1 MNITGRKRVKQ
12 SETVLSQL
20 NEIVNLQGKSGKR
33 EPQRKAFKIT
43 KTSDKKEQ
51 GNRKASLNKE
61 TLSKKNP
68 KETKTKFSNDPE
80 ASSCS
85 NPVDILTVTTHT
97 EKNSWGKS
105 DKISKSSSGL
115 SSKKEKSKKISKDR
129 FNNFLFKDSRK
140 KREPK
145 KMKRQHQGDDPIIH
159 FSLSSQRI

>member
-61 TLSKKNP
+61 TFSKKNP

-97 EKNSWGKS
+97 EKNS
-105 DKISKSSSGL
+105 
-115 SSKKEKSKKISKDR
+115 
-129 FNNFLFKDSRK
+129 
-140 KREPK
+140 
-145 KMKRQHQGDDPIIH
+145 
-159 FSLSSQRI
+159 